1 MSPSANR
8 DARGTWCAPVRGVSR
23 LSNADWAVI
32 REERSRARPT
42 PWRVLAERFA
52 VTEADLRAALATPD
66 PAPPANDDK
75 PPATFGIDLR
85 MFAAEWERGP
95 TIRAVAARF
104 KMGNIRARE
113 IATALGLPDRQGTRG
128 RWTVQDYTRLRQMM
142 ADGHTSP
149 EIGRTMGFS
158 AETIREKAH
167 EIGLYFPRRGHPR

>member
-8 DARGTWCAPVRGVSR
+8 DARGSWCAPVRGVSR
-23 LSNADWAVI
+23 LSAGDWSVI
-32 REERSRARPT
+32 REERSKARPT

-52 VTEADLRAALATPD
+52 VTEADLRQAMATPD

-85 MFAAEWERGP
+85 MFAAEWDKDVPLRVVAERF
-95 TIRAVAARF
+95 R
-104 KMGNIRARE
+104 MGDARARE
-113 IATALGLPDRQGTRG
+113 IAQIMGLPPRKGIKG
-128 RWTVQDYTRLRQMM
+128 RWKTDDYARLRQMI

-149 EIGRTMGFS
+149 EIGRTMGFA

-167 EIGLYFPRRGHPR
+167 EIGLYFPRRGRAR

>member
-8 DARGTWCAPVRGVSR
+8 DARGAWCAPVRGVSR
-23 LSNADWAVI
+23 LSNADWAFI

-75 PPATFGIDLR
+75 PPATFGINLA
-85 MFAAEWERGP
+85 MFAAEWESSANLR
-95 TIRAVAARF
+95 TVAARF
-104 KMGNIRARE
+104 KIGDIRARE
-113 IATALGLPDRQGTRG
+113 IAQIMGLTPRKGTKG
-128 RWTVQDYTRLRQMM
+128 RWKGQDYARLRQMM

-167 EIGLYFPRRGHPR
+167 EIGLYFPRRGRAR